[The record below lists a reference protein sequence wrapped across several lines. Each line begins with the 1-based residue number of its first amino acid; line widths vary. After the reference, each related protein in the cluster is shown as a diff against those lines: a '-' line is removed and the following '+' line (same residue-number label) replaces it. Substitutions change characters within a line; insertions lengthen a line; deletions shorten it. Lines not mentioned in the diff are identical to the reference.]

1 MGTDLIAIL
10 SYSFQI
16 AGALILLLWSIGK
29 CDRKIKQM
37 CIAEHGGMLVGTFDE
52 TGTHFTLEK
61 ESLRKNAKTVYLNIA
76 AFVDLIIGY
85 ACAIFAQ
92 PINGSPWCVL
102 VYVGAVVVVILLLE
116 YLLILLL
123 ANCIYHR
130 DLEQYEDE
138 KNDVTIPK
146 GMTFYEI
153 IDDKDTIP
161 KSK

>member
-1 MGTDLIAIL
+1 MNTDLIAIL

-29 CDRKIKQM
+29 CDKKIKQM
-37 CIAEHGGMLVGTFDE
+37 CIAEHSGMLVGTFDK

-61 ESLRKNAKTVYLNIA
+61 DSLRKNAKTVYLNIA

-92 PINGSPWCVL
+92 PINSSPWCVL

-123 ANCIYHR
+123 VNCIYHR
-130 DLEQYEDE
+130 DFEQYEDE

-146 GMTFYEI
+146 GTTFYEI

>member
-1 MGTDLIAIL
+1 MDTDLIAIL
-10 SYSFQI
+10 SYAFQI

-29 CDRKIKQM
+29 CDKKIKQM
-37 CIAEHGGMLVGTFDE
+37 CIAEHSDMLVGTFDE

-76 AFVDLIIGY
+76 AFFDLIIGY

-92 PINGSPWCVL
+92 PINISPWCVL
-102 VYVGAVVVVILLLE
+102 TYVGAVAVVILLLE

-123 ANCIYHR
+123 ANCIYHK
-130 DLEQYEDE
+130 DFEHYEDGQ
-138 KNDVTIPK
+138 NDVAIPK
-146 GMTFYEI
+146 GTTFYEI
-153 IDDKDTIP
+153 VEDKDSIP

>member
-1 MGTDLIAIL
+1 MNTDLIAIL

-29 CDRKIKQM
+29 CDKKIKQM
-37 CIAEHGGMLVGTFDE
+37 CIAEHSGMLVGTFDE

-61 ESLRKNAKTVYLNIA
+61 DSLRKNAKTVYLNIA

-92 PINGSPWCVL
+92 PINSSPWCVL

-123 ANCIYHR
+123 VNCIYHR
-130 DLEQYEDE
+130 DFEQYEDE

-146 GMTFYEI
+146 GTTFYEI
-153 IDDKDTIP
+153 IDDKDPIP

>member
-1 MGTDLIAIL
+1 MNTDLIAIL

-29 CDRKIKQM
+29 CDKKIKQL
-37 CIAEHGGMLVGTFDE
+37 CIAEHSSMLVGTFDE

-61 ESLRKNAKTVYLNIA
+61 DSLRKNAKTVYLNIA

-92 PINGSPWCVL
+92 PINSSPWCVL

-123 ANCIYHR
+123 VNCIYHR
-130 DLEQYEDE
+130 DFEQYEDE

-146 GMTFYEI
+146 GTTFYEL